1 MKTLPV
7 AIQVYSVR
15 EEAAKDFRG
24 TMQKIKDIGYDGVE
38 LAGLYGIA
46 PAEVK
51 KILDEVGLI
60 PISAHVSELMNGGE
74 PLEKVLDDY
83 KTIGVKYI
91 AVPYLGEGMRPGDE
105 GFDEILKKIDTI
117 GTEARKKGLVLLYHN
132 HDFEFI
138 KMPDG
143 SYGLDYMYAHI
154 SPDHL
159 QTELDTCWVNVGGEN
174 PSEYL
179 RKYAG
184 RAPVVHLK
192 DFEGSKSEQMY
203 ELIGIKSEKKENVK
217 NTFRFRPVGY
227 GKQDFRSILDATID
241 AGAEWVVVEQDQW
254 YDTPA
259 LECAKMSRD
268 YLKTLGW

>member
-7 AIQVYSVR
+7 GIQVYSVR
-15 EEAAKDFRG
+15 EEAAKDFEG
-24 TMQKIKDIGYDGVE
+24 TMKKLKELGYNCVE
-38 LAGLYGIA
+38 LAGLYGNT
-46 PAEVK
+46 PEKVK
-51 KILDEVGLI
+51 EILDKVGI
-60 PISAHVSELMNGGE
+60 PAVSAHVSELMTAE
-74 PLEKVLDDY
+74 DY
-83 KTIGVKYI
+83 EAVIDGYVTIGCKYI

-105 GFDEILKKIDTI
+105 NFDKVLARI
-117 GTEARKKGLVLLYHN
+117 EAVGKACAAKGITLLYHN

-143 SYGLDYMYAHI
+143 TYGLDYMYKTVPAKY
-154 SPDHL
+154 L

-174 PSEYL
+174 PADFV
-179 RKYAG
+179 RKYTG

-203 ELIGIKSEKKENVK
+203 ELIGIKSEKKEVAK
-217 NTFRFRPVGY
+217 NTFKFRPVGY
-227 GKQDFRSILDATID
+227 GKQDFPSILKASVD
-241 AGAEWVVVEQDQW
+241 AGAEYVIVEQDQW

-268 YLKTLGW
+268 YLKSLGW